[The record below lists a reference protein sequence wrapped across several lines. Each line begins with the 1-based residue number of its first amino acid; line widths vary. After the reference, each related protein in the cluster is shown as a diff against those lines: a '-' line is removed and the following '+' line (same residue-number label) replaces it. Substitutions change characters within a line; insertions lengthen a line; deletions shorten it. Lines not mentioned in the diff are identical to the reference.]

1 MVAAAEILDIGH
13 YEHGTIVVVILALYM
28 AGMIGVGV
36 WSSRMVKDST
46 DFIVAGRR
54 HRRTRHANEHPANAL
69 SGISVAHGI
78 ELDHKNVTMHLAL
91 EQTDLLPGIG
101 GTSFLTDPPIQQL

>member
-13 YEHGTIVVVILALYM
+13 YEHGTIVIVILALYM

-36 WSSRMVKDST
+36 WSSRRVKGST

-54 HRRTRHANEHPANAL
+54 LNTFFTT
-69 SGISVAHGI
+69 G
-78 ELDHKNVTMHLAL
+78 
-91 EQTDLLPGIG
+91 
-101 GTSFLTDPPIQQL
+101 